1 MVYVHAFR
9 NALVPVITVI
19 GITMAILIG
28 GAVVTEIV
36 FNIPGLGRLVVSAI
50 LRRDYPVV
58 QGVILVTAVAY
69 VLINLMVDLV
79 YALIDPR
86 IRYD

>member
-1 MVYVHAFR
+1 
-9 NALVPVITVI
+9 
-19 GITMAILIG
+19 
-28 GAVVTEIV
+28 
-36 FNIPGLGRLVVSAI
+36 VVSAI

-69 VLINLMVDLV
+69 VLINLGVDLV

>member
-1 MVYVHAFR
+1 MV
-9 NALVPVITVI
+9 TVI

-69 VLINLMVDLV
+69 VLINLVVDLV